1 MKINWFSPLPP
12 AHTDIGHYTGRILPA
27 LSRVTDVVLW
37 TDQAGWDAS
46 LEEYCRVRQY
56 AAERPPWFEINQADA
71 TFYNIG
77 NNAEFHRGIWQLS
90 TLHPGV
96 VVLHDVCLQEF
107 FAYVYRW
114 INGDLEGYRQRMGTL
129 YGDRGQIDAE
139 LWWNDQL
146 SMGHMIERYPLTEL
160 ALANA
165 LGVVVHTE
173 PALAAARQQGC
184 PAAFAPL
191 PFAAS
196 ASSMQRPKT
205 SYPPYRLIVFG
216 YIHRNRRVE
225 SLLQALAQLPERH
238 LFRLDIYGE
247 VAEMAGIEAEIAAL
261 NLAELVSIHGF
272 VPEPE
277 LDGALDAADLAVNL
291 RFPSM
296 GEASGSQLRIWNHAL
311 PSLVSRV
318 GAYASMP
325 EDVVGF
331 VRPEHE
337 IDDLHSHLRAF
348 LLDPTRYAR
357 MGERGRRRLEELHS
371 PEAYARTIQ
380 AIAGRA
386 QAERLRIVSEA
397 MVERAADQ
405 LGTWI
410 NPSAPRQLFSRLAE
424 SIELVAA

>member
-12 AHTDIGHYTGRILPA
+12 ARTDIGHYTGRILPA
-27 LSRVTDVVLW
+27 LSRVADVVLW

-46 LEEYCRVRQY
+46 LEEYGRVRQY
-56 AAERPPWFEINQADA
+56 HAERPPWFEINQADA

-77 NNAEFHRGIWQLS
+77 NNAEFHLGIWQVS

-114 INGDLEGYRQRMGTL
+114 INGDFEGYRQRMGSL

-146 SMGHMIERYPLTEL
+146 SMAHMIERYPLTEL

-191 PFAAS
+191 PFGAS
-196 ASSMQRPKT
+196 ASTVPRPHT
-205 SYPPYRLIVFG
+205 PNPPYRLIVFG
-216 YIHRNRRVE
+216 YIHRNRRLE
-225 SLLQALAQLPERH
+225 SLLHALAQSPERH

-247 VAEMAGIEAEIAAL
+247 VAERARIEAEIHAL
-261 NLAELVSIHGF
+261 NL
-272 VPEPE
+272 
-277 LDGALDAADLAVNL
+277 ALDAADLAVNL

-318 GAYASMP
+318 GAYATLP

-348 LLDPTRYAR
+348 LLHPTTYVR

-371 PEAYARTIQ
+371 PEAYARTIERF
-380 AIAGRA
+380 ASRA
-386 QAERLRIVSEA
+386 QVERLRIVTEA
-397 MVERAADQ
+397 MVERAAGQ
-405 LGTWI
+405 LGAWI
-410 NPSAPRQLFSRLAE
+410 SPSAGRQLFSRLAE
-424 SIELVAA
+424 SIELIAA